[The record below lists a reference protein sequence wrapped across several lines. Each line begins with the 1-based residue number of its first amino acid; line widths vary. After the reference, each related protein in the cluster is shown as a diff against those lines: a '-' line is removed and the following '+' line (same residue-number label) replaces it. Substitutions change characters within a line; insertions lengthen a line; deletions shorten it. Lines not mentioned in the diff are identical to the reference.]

1 MTRPIKC
8 RWVSCE
14 PQADYFKPRG
24 IPLIMLNEVKLSID
38 ELESLRLADLE
49 GWEQTKAAARRKIS
63 RPTFGRIVEK
73 ARKTV
78 ADAIVNGKA
87 LKITG
92 GNFIMSAK
100 KPTNLQ

>member
-1 MTRPIKC
+1 M
-8 RWVSCE
+8 
-14 PQADYFKPRG
+14 YFKPRG
-24 IPLIMLNEVKLSID
+24 IPLVMLKEVKLSVD

-49 GWEQTKAAARRKIS
+49 GLEQAKAAVRMKIS

-92 GNFIMSAK
+92 GDFIVTAK
-100 KPTNLQ
+100 KSTNL